1 QHPDLSLG
9 HGGQLLGRCDHPRGD
24 LRLVNG
30 GQQSVV
36 HRYAFS
42 LRVRSVRSRT
52 VRPENGACAHARHC
66 TSISAHTQPP
76 SPGTTETFETSFIYR
91 RSSRSRETRDGHRP
105 CAQQRRNRLET
116 AATSAHLVAPADYWC
131 ARQERC

>member
-1 QHPDLSLG
+1 
-9 HGGQLLGRCDHPRGD
+9 GD

-52 VRPENGACAHARHC
+52 ARPKMVPAFM
-66 TSISAHTQPP
+66 
-76 SPGTTETFETSFIYR
+76 PGTVRQSVRT
-91 RSSRSRETRDGHRP
+91 RSRRARVQQRLSKRPSYMGGAVVAGEARDGHRP
-105 CAQQRRNRLET
+105 CAQQRRNHLET
-116 AATSAHLVAPADYWC
+116 AATSARLVAPADTGAC
-131 ARQERC
+131 VLVRAPGALLSNSKAMPVATA